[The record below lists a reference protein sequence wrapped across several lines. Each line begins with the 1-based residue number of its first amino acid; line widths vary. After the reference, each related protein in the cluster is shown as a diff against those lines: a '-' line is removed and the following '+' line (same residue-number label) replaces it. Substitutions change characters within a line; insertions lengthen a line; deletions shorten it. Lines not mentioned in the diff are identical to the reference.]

1 MRVRRASAIVAIV
14 VIVLIAGV
22 GASAPI
28 WAKPALSKWVW
39 NQLSSRL
46 EHTFDARLEVES
58 FGVDLFPSVR
68 VEGKGLRL
76 YQRQRPEAPAM
87 VVLGTFS
94 AETTLRALW
103 RGRLKRVA
111 VTGLDISIPKGG
123 RRARSTET
131 KDKAASGP
139 SAISLKARDLVVD
152 EIVSTDAR
160 LVVVPEN
167 PQGTPLEFGVE
178 EVRLTH
184 FSSSG
189 PAQFSAR
196 LLNPKPRG
204 KIVATGQFGPWQ
216 VEDPRLT
223 AVEGT
228 YTLEKADM
236 SVFRGIGGTLD
247 STGTFHGAL
256 ANIEVHGHA
265 SMPDFTVETGGTP
278 MPFKTTFYARVNGTN
293 GNTYLNRV
301 SATIGGS
308 ELEAAG
314 EIVGR
319 PGKGRRIKLAVKSH
333 AARLEDFIR
342 LVVPERQAP
351 MMGQLVLDTKMDLPL
366 GDQPVIEALMLDGRF
381 TITRGQFAADSV
393 QDKIDELS
401 RRGRGQPKNQEIDNV
416 LSTFSGRF
424 ALGQGVLSLPQF
436 QFAVRGAEVRLAGR
450 YGLRDTR
457 LGFTGELRLQAKVS
471 QTQTGIKSLLLRV
484 VDPFFRKHG
493 AGAVL
498 PIHVSG
504 TVASPQF
511 GLRLFGRGKAGQ

>member
-1 MRVRRASAIVAIV
+1 MRLRPAVAIGV
-14 VIVLIAGV
+14 VMLVAGV
-22 GASAPI
+22 TASAPI
-28 WAKPALSKWVW
+28 WAKPALSRWVW
-39 NQLSSRL
+39 TQLSTRL

-58 FGVDLFPSVR
+58 FDVQLLPSVR

-76 YQRQRPEAPAM
+76 YQRQRPDAPAM
-87 VVLGTFS
+87 VALGTFT

-111 VTGLDISIPKGG
+111 VAGLDLSIPKGG
-123 RRARSTET
+123 RRPRSTP
-131 KDKAASGP
+131 AAATPGDTP
-139 SAISLKARDLVVD
+139 RALPVNARDLVVD
-152 EIVSTDAR
+152 EIVSTGAR
-160 LVVVPEN
+160 LVVVPDN

-178 EVRLTH
+178 DVRLTN
-184 FSSSG
+184 FSSRA

-204 KIVATGQFGPWQ
+204 MIVATGQFGPWQ
-216 VEDPRLT
+216 VEDPRQT

-247 STGTFHGAL
+247 SNGTFHGAL
-256 ANIEVHGHA
+256 ADIEVHGHA
-265 SMPDFTVETGGTP
+265 SMPDFTVDTGGTP
-278 MPFKTTFYARVNGTN
+278 MPFKTSFYARVNGTN

-308 ELEAAG
+308 QLEAAG

-319 PGKGRRIKLAVKSH
+319 PNGPGRRIRLEVKSD

-351 MMGQLVLDTKMDLPL
+351 MLGQLVLQTRMDLPL
-366 GDQPVIEALMLDGRF
+366 GDQPVIEALLLDGRF
-381 TITRGQFAADSV
+381 TITRGQFAADSI
-393 QDKIDELS
+393 QDKVDELS

-424 ALGQGVLSLPQF
+424 ALGKGVLTLPQF

-457 LGFTGELRLQAKVS
+457 LGFTGELRLQATVS
-471 QTQTGIKSLLLRV
+471 QTQTGIKSLLLKI

-504 TVASPQF
+504 TVASPEF
-511 GLRLFGRGKAGQ
+511 GLRLFGKGKSDQ